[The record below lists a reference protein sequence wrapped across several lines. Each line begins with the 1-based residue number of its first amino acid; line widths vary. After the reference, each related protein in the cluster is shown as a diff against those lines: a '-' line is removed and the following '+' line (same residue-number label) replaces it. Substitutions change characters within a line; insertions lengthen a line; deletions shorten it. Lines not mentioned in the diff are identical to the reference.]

1 MARWLW
7 KKTVDDEVA
16 EELSFHLEMRI
27 REHMARGLD
36 PAAARDAALR
46 RFGDFERVKTTCRD
60 IGRKRDTDMRRREFL
75 GELRQDTAFAL
86 RQLAANPGFTLI
98 AVLTLALGIGA
109 TTAIFSAVNAVVL
122 KPLPLPQP
130 ERLAYVFGEWR
141 DQPSSV
147 SVGNYVTI
155 AAEQRVFASIGA
167 MQFSSFNLSEGE
179 AAERTIGAR
188 VTASFFDVFGVRPAH
203 GRVFKGEEDQPGREQ
218 VVVLSHRLWSRR
230 FGADPSIVGRD
241 VRLNSQPYTVLGVMP
256 AEFDLTS
263 DSEEL
268 WVPIAFTPE
277 RKAMHDEHFL
287 TVVARLRDG
296 VSVRQAEQT
305 LQPIAAALA
314 RDHPNQN
321 TGRTFRVDSFTE
333 QIVGDSRTRL
343 FVLLGA
349 VGAVLLI
356 ACGNIANLLLARG
369 AARARELA
377 IRSALGAGRGRIVR
391 QLLTECAV
399 LALVSGAAGVLLALW
414 GVRILVAMGPP
425 DVPRLDQTQLDAA
438 ALAFALALS
447 LASSFLFGLVPALRA
462 ARGSVSGTLRA
473 GGRGFAGGGRDW
485 LRSGLLSAEVALSV
499 LLLVGAGLLIRSSLE
514 LQQVRVG
521 FDPLNVLTAR
531 VALPNAEYR
540 ESERVAATFE
550 RLADE
555 AGQIQGVRF
564 AALSSQIPLGRGDST
579 NGLVP
584 EGKEP
589 ILENV
594 VDSRLCLVT
603 GGYFQALGIPI
614 LRGRAFNSGDRQGGQ
629 KVMIVSET
637 LAAALFPGK
646 DPIGRRVACCEAGPD
661 GGPGYKLV
669 IGVARD
675 LRSRGLA
682 EEIAPEFYLPIAQA
696 PPEVFNWFQR
706 SMYIVM
712 RTAGEPAT
720 AIAPLRRV
728 VASIDSDVPLYDVLS
743 MEQRM
748 AESLATARFNTLLL
762 TLLGCF
768 GLLLAAGG
776 IYGVAAYFVT
786 QRTAEIGVRM
796 ALGATRRDVLRLV
809 LWRAIL
815 PVAAGVILGLA
826 ASAAATRVLA
836 ASLVGVEP
844 TDPLT
849 LAAVI
854 LVLVSTALLASVFPA
869 RRAASVDPTR
879 ALQAA

>member
-1 MARWLW
+1 
-7 KKTVDDEVA
+7 
-16 EELSFHLEMRI
+16 
-27 REHMARGLD
+27 
-36 PAAARDAALR
+36 
-46 RFGDFERVKTTCRD
+46 
-60 IGRKRDTDMRRREFL
+60 MRRREVF
-75 GELRQDTAFAL
+75 GELRQDAAFAL
-86 RQLAANPGFTLI
+86 RQLAANPGFSLI

-122 KPLPLPQP
+122 RPLPVQRP
-130 ERLAYVFGEWR
+130 ERLVFVFSEWR
-141 DQPSSV
+141 DQPSGV
-147 SVGNYVTI
+147 SVGNYTVM
-155 AAEQRVFASIGA
+155 AAAQKVFASISA
-167 MQFSSFNLSEGE
+167 VQFSSFNLSEGE
-179 AAERTIGAR
+179 AAERALGAR
-188 VTASFFDVFGVRPAH
+188 VTGSFFDVFGVSPAI
-203 GRVFKGEEDQPGREQ
+203 GRVFRADEDQPGREQ

-230 FGADPSIVGRD
+230 FGSDPAIVGRD

-256 AEFDLTS
+256 PEFDLT
-263 DSEEL
+263 DTSEEL

-277 RKAMHDEHFL
+277 RKAMFDEHYL

-296 VSVRQAEQT
+296 VSRRQAEQA
-305 LQPIAAALA
+305 LEPIAAELL
-314 RDHPNQN
+314 RSHPEVN
-321 TGRTFRVDSFTE
+321 TGRRFQVDSFVD
-333 QIVGDSRTRL
+333 QFVGDSRTRL
-343 FVLLGA
+343 LVLLGA

-356 ACGNIANLLLARG
+356 ACGNVANLLLARS

-399 LALVSGAAGVLLALW
+399 LALISGALGVLLALW
-414 GVRILVAMGPP
+414 GVRVLVTMSPP
-425 DVPRLDQTQLDAA
+425 NVPRLEQAEVDAT

-447 LASSFLFGLVPALRA
+447 LACSFIFGLIPALRA
-462 ARGSVSGTLRA
+462 ARGSVSGTLRE

-499 LLLVGAGLLIRSSLE
+499 LLLAGAGLLIRSALE
-514 LQQVRVG
+514 LQRVRPG
-521 FDPLNVLTAR
+521 FDPAGVVTAR
-531 VALPNAEYR
+531 IALPATEYK
-540 ESERVAATFE
+540 EAERVVATFE
-550 RLADE
+550 RFAGE
-555 AGQIQGVRF
+555 AGEIPGVRF
-564 AALSSQIPLGRGDST
+564 AALSSQIPMGRGDST

-584 EGKEP
+584 EGKP
-589 ILENV
+589 NAIENA
-594 VDSRLCLVT
+594 VDSRLCIIT
-603 GGYFQALGIPI
+603 PDYFRTLGIPI
-614 LRGRAFNSGDRQGGQ
+614 VRGRAFTADDRRGAQ
-629 KVMIVSET
+629 KVMIVNET
-637 LAAALFPGK
+637 LAAALFPGE
-646 DPIGRRVACCEAGPD
+646 DPIGRRVSCCEPGPD
-661 GGPGYKLV
+661 GGPDYKLIV
-669 IGVARD
+669 GVARD

-682 EEIAPEFYLPIAQA
+682 QEIPAEFYLPIEQA
-696 PPEVFNWFQR
+696 PAVAWDWVQR
-706 SMYIVM
+706 SMYLLA
-712 RTAGEPAT
+712 RTSGNPET
-720 AIAPLRRV
+720 AVSPLRRLT
-728 VASIDSDVPLYDVLS
+728 AGIDPDVPLYNALT

-748 AESLATARFNTLLL
+748 KDSLATARFNTLLL

-815 PVAAGVILGLA
+815 PVAAGVILGLV
-826 ASAAATRVLA
+826 ASVAATRVLT

-854 LVLVSTALLASVFPA
+854 IVLVSTALLASAVPA